1 MRYMSVALVLF
12 MALAMG
18 CASTMEGKRID
29 GSKTK
34 DLMVEGT
41 TPGDLVKLFGEPQLK
56 ENVASDEVKYVYYYR
71 KHTPMLFFN
80 RQAEYQDIQRLEVLI
95 KNNRVERYRF
105 LDTEIDPITKDIPP
119 LKPDRK

>member
-18 CASTMEGKRID
+18 CASTFEGKRID

-34 DLMVEGT
+34 NLMAEGT
-41 TPGDLVKLFGEPQLK
+41 TPGDLFKLFGEPQLK
-56 ENVASDEVKYVYYYR
+56 ENVASGEVKYVYYYR

-80 RQAEYQDIQRLEVLI
+80 RQAESQDIQRLEVLI

-119 LKPDRK
+119 LKPDGK